1 MNVSFPAVRPFPS
14 LPSLTLSQ
22 AFSLSLSLTLSQALI
37 LSLSLE
43 IMKNVW
49 QRDETFR
56 NISFEF
62 LHFWKKIL
70 YSSRTT
76 TTTTTTTT
84 TMTTTATTTTTT
96 ATTTTRLFEF
106 QTQNKQVNLFRQETS
121 LSSHKPW
128 TQKDVAAKCQI
139 ANFNFKNRDLKA
151 VASIFTP
158 RFEVVTHVLT
168 SHAGKYSWQ

>member
-1 MNVSFPAVRPFPS
+1 MNVSFSAVRPFPSLPS

-22 AFSLSLSLTLSQALI
+22 AFI

-43 IMKNVW
+43 IKKNVW

-70 YSSRTT
+70 FSSQTT

-84 TMTTTATTTTTT
+84 TATTTTTTTTTTT

-106 QTQNKQVNLFRQETS
+106 QTQNKQVNLFRLETS
-121 LSSHKPW
+121 SSSHKPW

-151 VASIFTP
+151 VASFFTP

-168 SHAGKYSWQ
+168 SHAGKYCWQ